1 MANKFES
8 PPTTFGFGRRDF
20 LKTAAAGAVL
30 PILGGLPRVAVAQDV
45 VNLTCWAWAPGTDLM
60 AKKFEEKFPN
70 IKVKV
75 ENVGQ
80 GDPHYVKLRNAITA
94 GTGLPD
100 VAQVEF
106 NSISSFKAL
115 NVLADMGAAGANAVK
130 DRFIDWT
137 WKAVS
142 DGDKVYA
149 IPWDSGPMGLLYR
162 TDIFDE
168 HKLAVP
174 ETWADFAET
183 SKKLAKDKPGSYLT
197 NFGIDAGWIGAVLW
211 QAGARPF
218 HVDGTNIRIDI
229 NGPIA
234 KKWADYWQALLDAKA
249 VNTMPMWTS
258 EWFAAFDDG
267 TNVTWI
273 TAAWGPAVMSGSMKT
288 SVGKWRAAAIPQWDK
303 GGKASSNWGGSTF
316 AAFTSSPHLKEA
328 TEFAM
333 FMGGD
338 PDSGKYWNQK
348 QFFFPVLKDLVADN
362 ELMGTKYDFYGGQA
376 VNEIFATAANQV
388 DPSFEF
394 APFQDY
400 VNSQLQ
406 DELNAAVGGK
416 GTLSEA
422 LDRVQAT
429 VVAYATDQ
437 GYTVT

>member
-1 MANKFES
+1 MVNKFES
-8 PPTTFGFGRRDF
+8 PPMSFGLGRRDF
-20 LKTAAAGAVL
+20 LKTAAAGAALPVL
-30 PILGGLPRVAVAQDV
+30 GSLPAFGQDV

-80 GDPHYVKLRNAITA
+80 GPPHYVKLRNAITA

-106 NSISSFKAL
+106 NSVSSFKAL
-115 NVLADMGAAGANAVK
+115 NVLADMGATGANAVK

-137 WKAVS
+137 WKSVS
-142 DGDKVYA
+142 DGDKVYG

-162 TDIFDE
+162 ADIFDE
-168 HKLAVP
+168 HKLTVP

-183 SKKLAKDKPGSYLT
+183 SKKLAKDKPGSYLS
-197 NFGIDAGWIGAVLW
+197 NFGVDPGWIGAVLW

-218 HVDGTNIRIDI
+218 HVDGTNIRINI
-229 NGPIA
+229 NDPIA

-249 VNTMPMWTS
+249 ANTMPMWTS

-273 TAAWGPAVMSGSMKT
+273 TAAWGPAVMSGSMKA
-288 SVGKWRAAAIPQWDK
+288 SVGKWRAAGIPQWNKGDK
-303 GGKASSNWGGSTF
+303 ISSNWGGSTF
-316 AAFTSSPHLKEA
+316 GAFTTTPHLKEA

-338 PDSGKYWNQK
+338 PETSRYWNQK
-348 QFFFPVLKDLVADN
+348 QFFFPVVKDLVVDQ

-376 VNEIFATAANQV
+376 VNLVFAEAANQV
-388 DPSFEF
+388 DPSYEF

-422 LDRVQAT
+422 FDRVQAT